1 MLNFDHCLT
10 RSNALYV
17 CVFVMQ
23 TDAEQVVPALVCQ
36 LARQVSFGE
45 FGIAIPLSPDHSV
58 CRVSMR
64 RII

>member
-1 MLNFDHCLT
+1 MRNYDHCLT

-23 TDAEQVVPALVCQ
+23 TNAEHVLPATVCQ

-45 FGIAIPLSPDHSV
+45 IGIAIPLSPDNSV

-64 RII
+64 RIL